1 MANSVPF
8 PPSVKVSTRSYN
20 PGTFPS
26 TEFQSL
32 DGTKTHIRYGNKR
45 VNSTLQLGFVN
56 ISDAD
61 ASLILDNYV
70 SVNSDWDYVSFDN
83 SKVTEGIS
91 SSDLK
96 IFLNESGS
104 SLRWRYSGP
113 PTVTSVFPGISN
125 VNCSFVACLD
135 S

>member
-1 MANSVPF
+1 MANPVPF
-8 PPSVKVSTRSYN
+8 PPSVKVSSRSYN

-45 VNSTLQLGFVN
+45 VNASLQLGFSNV
-56 ISDAD
+56 SDAD
-61 ASLILDNYV
+61 AALILANYE
-70 SVNSDWDYVSFDN
+70 SVNSDWDYVSFSN
-83 SKVTEGIS
+83 SKVTEGINS
-91 SSDLK
+91 YSLRTY
-96 IFLNESGS
+96 FNESFS
-104 SLRWRYSGP
+104 SLRWRYSSP

-125 VNCSFVACLD
+125 VNCSFIACLD

>member
-20 PGTFPS
+20 PGTYPS

-32 DGTKTHIRYGNKR
+32 DGTKTHIRYGANR
-45 VNSTLQLGFVN
+45 VTASLQLGFAN

-61 ASLILDNYV
+61 AALILANYE

-83 SKVTEGIS
+83 SKVTDGIS
-91 SSDLK
+91 SSSLK
-96 IFLNESGS
+96 SFLNESGT
-104 SLRWRYSGP
+104 SLRWRYSSP

>member
-20 PGTFPS
+20 PGTYPS

-32 DGTKTHIRYGNKR
+32 DGTKTHIRYGANS
-45 VNSTLQLGFVN
+45 VNARLQLGFAI

-61 ASLILDNYV
+61 AALILANYE

-83 SKVTEGIS
+83 SKVTDGIS
-91 SSDLK
+91 SSSLK
-96 IFLNESGS
+96 TFLNESGT
-104 SLRWRYSGP
+104 SLRWRYSSP

-125 VNCSFVACLD
+125 VNCYFVACLD

>member
-96 IFLNESGS
+96 TFLNESGS
-104 SLRWRYSGP
+104 SLRWRYSSP

-125 VNCSFVACLD
+125 VNCSFVACSD

>member
-113 PTVTSVFPGISN
+113 PTITSVFPGISN

>member
-8 PPSVKVSTRSYN
+8 PPSIKVSTRSYN
-20 PGTFPS
+20 PGVYPS
-26 TEFQSL
+26 TDFKSL
-32 DGTKTHIRYGNKR
+32 DGTRTHIRYGNKR
-45 VNSTLQLGFVN
+45 VDASLQLGFSN

-61 ASLILDNYV
+61 AALILSNYE

-83 SKVTEGIS
+83 SKITDGITS
-91 SSDLK
+91 SSLK
-96 IFLNESGS
+96 TFLNESGS

>member
-1 MANSVPF
+1 MAKSVPF

-20 PGTFPS
+20 PGTYPS

-32 DGTKTHIRYGNKR
+32 DGTKTHIRYGANR
-45 VNSTLQLGFVN
+45 VNASLQLGFAN

-61 ASLILDNYV
+61 AALILANYE

-83 SKVTEGIS
+83 SKVTDGIS
-91 SSDLK
+91 SSSLK
-96 IFLNESGS
+96 TFLNESGT
-104 SLRWRYSGP
+104 SLRWRYSSP

>member
-26 TEFQSL
+26 TDFQSL
-32 DGTKTHIRYGNKR
+32 DGTKTHIRYGANR
-45 VNSTLQLGFVN
+45 VNASLQLGFVN

-61 ASLILDNYV
+61 ASLILDNYE

-96 IFLNESGS
+96 TFLNESGS

>member
-45 VNSTLQLGFVN
+45 VNSTLQLGFAN

-61 ASLILDNYV
+61 AALILANYE

-83 SKVTEGIS
+83 SKVTDGIS
-91 SSDLK
+91 SSSLK
-96 IFLNESGS
+96 TFLNESGS
-104 SLRWRYSGP
+104 SLRWRYSSP

>member
-56 ISDAD
+56 ISGAD

-96 IFLNESGS
+96 TFLNESGS

-113 PTVTSVFPGISN
+113 PTITSVFPGISN